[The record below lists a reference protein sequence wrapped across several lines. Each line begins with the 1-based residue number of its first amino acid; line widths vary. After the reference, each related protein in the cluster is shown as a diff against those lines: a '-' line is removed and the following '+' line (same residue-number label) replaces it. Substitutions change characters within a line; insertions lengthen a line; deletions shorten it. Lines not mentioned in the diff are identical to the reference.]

1 MIKLTLIVSRSK
13 RKCYKSQKVRKFA
26 LNSWLETIQIL
37 KNDVLML
44 ILCLSYFITTV
55 TKTSCGNVQ
64 KWVSVCNVA
73 SHRIC
78 DSKEGF
84 SQQKSWMLSIWLLLK
99 SPLNIY
105 IWSLTFIQIIMSK
118 LGKRTKI
125 DQQVRIMSLA
135 SFVTH
140 KFLIFQFSFY
150 VKCFYKKCFQTFI
163 LVYSF

>member
-1 MIKLTLIVSRSK
+1 MIKLTPIVSRSK
-13 RKCYKSQKVRKFA
+13 IKCSKSQKD
-26 LNSWLETIQIL
+26 ETIQIL

-105 IWSLTFIQIIMSK
+105 IWSLAFIQIYYEQV
-118 LGKRTKI
+118 GKKNKNWSTSQNHVI
-125 DQQVRIMSLA
+125 SQFCYTQTPNFPVQ
-135 SFVTH
+135 
-140 KFLIFQFSFY
+140 FLCQMF
-150 VKCFYKKCFQTFI
+150 
-163 LVYSF
+163 L